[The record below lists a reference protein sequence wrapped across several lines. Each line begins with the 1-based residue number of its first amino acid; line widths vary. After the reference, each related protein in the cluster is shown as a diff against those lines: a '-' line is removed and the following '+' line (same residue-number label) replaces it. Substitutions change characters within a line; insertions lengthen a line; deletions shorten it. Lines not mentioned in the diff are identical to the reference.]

1 MRALL
6 LSVAVLVLITA
17 NTAAPAPQPMGNTI
31 GWISWAPGPTILFE
45 AYNIY
50 SVRGDG
56 TGLRKL
62 PPLGHPVWA
71 PGGTQIA
78 GDVGDPPGSI
88 FVMNADG
95 SGSHR
100 VRAGGMYPVW
110 SPSGDRI
117 AATTWYRILVM
128 NADGRSL
135 RKVAALPF
143 GQDPRR
149 ELDWS
154 PDGSRV
160 VFSQCLRSVPDGDFC
175 EGRRAGVFTVSADRQ
190 LGPKRR
196 VLSGTDCPD
205 WAPAGRIVV
214 GSHGGAI
221 RTVAPN
227 GSRFR
232 VAIARPFNCGSWSPD
247 GRLVAAETYSGL
259 VLAKADGSARW
270 RLHKLP
276 PGDAD
281 IEGPPAPVWSP
292 DGKWIAV
299 ARLVQNSAYKI
310 SSRIYVINVRD
321 GRARLI
327 LRTPY
332 R

>member
-1 MRALL
+1 MRVVV
-6 LSVAVLVLITA
+6 LSVTILVLITA
-17 NTAAPAPQPMGNTI
+17 NPAAPAPHRMGNII

-45 AYNIY
+45 ADNLY

-56 TGLRKL
+56 TGLRML
-62 PPLGHPVWA
+62 PLLLHPVWA
-71 PGGTQIA
+71 PGGTRIA

-95 SGSHR
+95 TGFHR
-100 VRAGGMYPVW
+100 VRVGGMYPMW

-117 AATTWYRILVM
+117 AATTGYRILVM
-128 NADGRSL
+128 NADGRSV
-135 RKVAALPF
+135 RKVAALRF

-175 EGRRAGVFTVSADRQ
+175 QGRRAGIFTVSADRQ
-190 LGPKRR
+190 LGPKRK

-205 WAPAGRIVV
+205 WAPASRIAV
-214 GSHGGAI
+214 GSRGAI
-221 RTVAPN
+221 RTVEPN
-227 GSRFR
+227 GSRPR
-232 VAIARPFNCGSWSPD
+232 VAIAQPFNWGSWSPD

-276 PGDAD
+276 PGDVE

-299 ARLVQNSAYKI
+299 SRMVQNSAEKI
-310 SSRIYVINVRD
+310 SSRLYVIRVSD

-327 LRTPY
+327 VRTPY